1 MHKPNQLSPSA
12 GRFAKA
18 TASLLAV
25 LICFNAAGSAAE
37 PPVGPE
43 DRTSLPTPRIV
54 FAETSHDFGRVEAG
68 TTLTNVFAF
77 TNTGNAILEVRE
89 IQSSCGC
96 AAAEDYTRRV
106 LPGEAGR
113 LTLVFEPGT
122 KSGQVVRHLR
132 VVSNDASQPVVQLNF
147 AATVW
152 KPIDVFPEVAAFG
165 FGPDAQTRQTR
176 VIRFVNNLG
185 KPVTL
190 SEPVFSSPHF
200 EAKLNVV
207 EEGKRFEL
215 QVTVIPP
222 LPPGSLSVPIT
233 LKTSALEQ
241 PEIKVSAYGLV
252 QPAISVFPPN
262 LRLEPHPL
270 TEEQAFSFRIQSQST
285 NSLTLSEPRLT
296 QGDAVFELQPVRP
309 GKTYVLSVT
318 LPQGFRL
325 PAEESLELT
334 IKSNFALQP
343 VVRIPIVVSALS
355 RSGTEAPAQ
364 SHTVTQTG
372 MAPRE
377 NEPAN

>member
-1 MHKPNQLSPSA
+1 MYIPTRKSYSIA
-12 GRFAKA
+12 CFAKR
-18 TASLLAV
+18 TGGLLAL

-37 PPVGPE
+37 PPVASE
-43 DRTSLPTPRIV
+43 NRTSPTAPRIV
-54 FAETSHDFGRVEAG
+54 FSETSHDFGRVEAG

-77 TNTGNAILEVRE
+77 TNTGNALLEIRE

-106 LPGEAGR
+106 LPGEVGK

-122 KSGQVVRHLR
+122 KSGPVVRHLR
-132 VVSNDASQPVVQLNF
+132 VVSNDSAQPVVQLNF

-165 FGPDAQTRQTR
+165 FGPDAQARQTR
-176 VIRFVNNLG
+176 VIRFVNNLET
-185 KPVTL
+185 PVTL

-207 EEGKRFEL
+207 EQGKRFEL
-215 QVTVIPP
+215 QVTVLPP
-222 LPPGSLSVPIT
+222 LPPGSMSVPIT

-252 QPAISVFPPN
+252 QPAISVFPPE
-262 LRLEPHPL
+262 LLLEHHPL
-270 TEEQAFSFRIQSQST
+270 TEEQVFSFRIQSQST
-285 NSLTLSEPRLT
+285 NSLTLSEPRLIK
-296 QGDAVFELQPVRP
+296 GDAVFDLQPVRP

-325 PAEESLELT
+325 PVEESLELT
-334 IKSNFALQP
+334 LKSNFALQP

-364 SHTVTQTG
+364 SHAVTQTG